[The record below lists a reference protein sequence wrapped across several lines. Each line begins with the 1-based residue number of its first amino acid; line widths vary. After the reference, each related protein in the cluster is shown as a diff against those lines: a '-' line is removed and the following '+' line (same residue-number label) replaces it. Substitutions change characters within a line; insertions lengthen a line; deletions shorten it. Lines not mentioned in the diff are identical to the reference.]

1 MKNRFPITSTTK
13 TKALHQI
20 ESSLF
25 RCCFKNTEKF
35 QVMSFG
41 QMVIYSKMVILDF

>member
-1 MKNRFPITSTTK
+1 MKNSFPITSIPLK
-13 TKALHQI
+13 LLHQI

-25 RCCFKNTEKF
+25 HCCFKNTEKF